1 MEYQF
6 QKELKER
13 IKTINDD
20 IKSTKNFF
28 NEIESDN
35 KNAEEIKEIKNL
47 LNNIRLNKLRK
58 TQLYRKEMLNQ
69 KLRNIY
75 YSDLEKIL
83 LNEHFNNYMHPK

>member
-1 MEYQF
+1 MNI
-6 QKELKER
+6 LR
-13 IKTINDD
+13 ANDFFRN
-20 IKSTKNFF
+20 IQRKNG
-28 NEIESDN
+28 
-35 KNAEEIKEIKNL
+35 KA
-47 LNNIRLNKLRK
+47 NNIRLNKLRK